1 MQIDVGISEPK
12 PCTGCGAC
20 IAVCKEQAISFSI
33 NDEGFYEPRID
44 QTKCRDCSACRNVC
58 YRYKAID
65 ILPQVTGGK
74 CYALHSSDRE
84 VHSNSTSGG
93 FGYEIARWGIEHGY
107 KVVGVAYDYATDQAK
122 GIIVDRAE
130 GLNRLQ
136 GSKYLQ
142 SNSYEA
148 FSETIKLAKSNPAE
162 RFVCIGTPCQI
173 YGLRSVIKRLRLS
186 NDFIF
191 IDLFCHG
198 VPSQLVW
205 GPYIAAMRK
214 KVGNISNI
222 DFRYKGNGWHQY
234 SIRIEGEDGVYC
246 NYAYNDTF
254 YRYFFDNVALNKSC
268 YDCYFRKGY
277 SAADI
282 RIGDFLGGAYEHRDD
297 GISAVVAITERGTE
311 LVERLSR
318 QGRVVVVGKHL
329 ASECLKSQSSGKYAN
344 ERLREEVIKRLRSDD
359 IHKVQR
365 WYFKQL
371 PPKQRLHIRV
381 KSFATLL
388 PTSIFTKLRRFA
400 RRRRYRE

>member
-1 MQIDVGISEPK
+1 MQINAKIPGLE

-20 IAVCKEQAISFSI
+20 AAVCSVRAISFSI

-44 QTKCRDCSACRNVC
+44 QTKCRECAACRNVC
-58 YRYKAID
+58 YRYKGVD
-65 ILPQVTGGK
+65 TLPQVADGE
-74 CYALHSSDRE
+74 CYALHSSDSE
-84 VHSNSTSGG
+84 VHRSSTSGG
-93 FGYEIARWGIEHGY
+93 FGYEVARWGIEHGY
-107 KVVGVAYDYATDQAK
+107 KVVGVAYDYATDKAK
-122 GIIVDRAE
+122 GVIVDRAE
-130 GLNRLQ
+130 ELEILK

-142 SNSYEA
+142 SDSYEA
-148 FSETIKLAKSNPAE
+148 FNNLIELAKSNPAE

-173 YGLRSVIKRLRLS
+173 YGLRMVVKRLRLS
-186 NDFIF
+186 NDFLF

-205 GPYIAAMRK
+205 KPYIAAMRR
-214 KVGNISNI
+214 KVGEIRDI

-234 SIRIEGEDGVYC
+234 SIRIEGEDGLYC

-268 YDCYFRKGY
+268 YSCHFRKGY

-297 GISAVVAITERGTE
+297 GISAVVAVTERGKE
-311 LVERLSR
+311 MVEILSE
-318 QGRVVVVGKHL
+318 QQKVVVVGKHL
-329 ASECLKSQSSGKYAN
+329 VAECLKSQSSAKYAN
-344 ERLREEVIKRLRSDD
+344 ERLREEVIERLHSDD

-381 KSFATLL
+381 KSLATLL
-388 PTSIFTKLRRFA
+388 PRSIFTKLRRYA
-400 RRRRYRE
+400 RRRR